1 MATGKKRRKFL
12 NYNYFNDTINIVSH
26 QPYTK
31 AACPIRAAQPPLKQ
45 MEDQHLIKIEPPR
58 EGRPPEAVAQE
69 IIHMIRTRFP
79 DNTAGL
85 CQLLRC
91 DRQWIDQHL
100 RPEVDH
106 IFVTYYFRQY
116 MVSKFPQLLEDD
128 EADRLLHGF
137 YFYSE
142 KSLQDF
148 WNTHAS
154 AERKTVIVDL
164 AAYRNHGVST
174 TDLRQEYLYHQA
186 AKPCQKEKQR
196 HMARMEKLVNSSGLD
211 VYRQSREKKVWAS
224 CGLPQLTRSLK
235 LTTAAEY
242 RRRNG
247 LHSNASAMDHLF
259 RKGAVRIK
267 LGSRALWIVPD
278 KTHVYPVAVQAPEMG
293 EELGTELPL
302 KK

>member
-1 MATGKKRRKFL
+1 
-12 NYNYFNDTINIVSH
+12 
-26 QPYTK
+26 
-31 AACPIRAAQPPLKQ
+31 
-45 MEDQHLIKIEPPR
+45 MEDLHLIKIEPPNKD
-58 EGRPPEAVAQE
+58 RPPETVARE
-69 IIHMIRTRFP
+69 IIHLIRTRFP
-79 DNTAGL
+79 YHTAGL

-100 RPEVDH
+100 RPEVNH

-116 MVSKFPQLLEDD
+116 MVSNFPGLFEEDEVDLLM
-128 EADRLLHGF
+128 HGF

-142 KSLQDF
+142 KSLQTY
-148 WNTHAS
+148 WNTHAT

-164 AAYRNHGVST
+164 AEYRNPGVSK
-174 TDLRQEYLYHQA
+174 TDVRQEYLFHRA

-196 HMARMEKLVNSSGLD
+196 HMAKLEKLVSGAGLEL
-211 VYRQSREKKVWAS
+211 YRRSREKKEWAS
-224 CGLPQLTRSLK
+224 YPLPKLERSLQ

-267 LGSRALWIVPD
+267 LGSRALWIVPNESYM
-278 KTHVYPVAVQAPEMG
+278 YPVALQAPETG
-293 EELGTELPL
+293 ENGGSSPAFREVLPE
-302 KK
+302 KT

>member
-1 MATGKKRRKFL
+1 
-12 NYNYFNDTINIVSH
+12 
-26 QPYTK
+26 
-31 AACPIRAAQPPLKQ
+31 
-45 MEDQHLIKIEPPR
+45 MEDLHLIKIEPPN
-58 EGRPPEAVAQE
+58 EDRPPETVARE
-69 IIHMIRTRFP
+69 IIHLIRTRFP
-79 DNTAGL
+79 YNTAGL

-100 RPEVDH
+100 RVEVDH

-116 MVSKFPQLLEDD
+116 MVSNFPELFEENEVNLLM
-128 EADRLLHGF
+128 HGF

-142 KSLQDF
+142 KSLQAY
-148 WNTHAS
+148 WHTHAS

-164 AAYRNHGVST
+164 AEYRNPGVSK
-174 TDLRQEYLYHQA
+174 TDVRQEYLYHRA

-196 HMARMEKLVNSSGLD
+196 HMAKLEKLVSGAGLEL
-211 VYRQSREKKVWAS
+211 YRRSREKKEWAS
-224 CGLPQLTRSLK
+224 CPLPKLERSLQ

-267 LGSRALWIVPD
+267 LGSRALWIVPNESYM
-278 KTHVYPVAVQAPEMG
+278 YPVALQAPETG
-293 EELGTELPL
+293 ENGGFSPAFGEVLPE
-302 KK
+302 KT